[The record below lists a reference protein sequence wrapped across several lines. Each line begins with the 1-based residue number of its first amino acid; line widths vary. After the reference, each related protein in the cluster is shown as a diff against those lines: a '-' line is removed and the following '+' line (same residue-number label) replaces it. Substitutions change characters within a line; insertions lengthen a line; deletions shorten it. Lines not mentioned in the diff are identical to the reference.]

1 MLRGSPAV
9 RQDRSAAQQP
19 DGGEAR
25 QSSGGEV
32 HELPEASGELVQ
44 SQWRSHSLPLGS
56 ADPDESAA
64 IPYKFTVHH
73 YFLC

>member
-32 HELPEASGELVQ
+32 HELPEASG
-44 SQWRSHSLPLGS
+44 
-56 ADPDESAA
+56 AA
-64 IPYKFTVHH
+64 KLRARHDGLAAFASSEPPAG
-73 YFLC
+73 